1 MNIFGTL
8 KTVQR
13 QKTLS
18 CTLTMQVNFQL
29 PEENE
34 QSTQQTMYLTFLSDL
49 STPQKQKKIRSIRD
63 RKQRMFWKERYN
75 FFKGGVN
82 EKAQIKKKKSQEL
95 PTPLKTLSFCPGEL
109 CSSITKVRT
118 VFSMSYKGQ
127 RETNRTS
134 CHRHKVIYV
143 LCN

>member
-1 MNIFGTL
+1 M
-8 KTVQR
+8 
-13 QKTLS
+13 
-18 CTLTMQVNFQL
+18 
-29 PEENE
+29 
-34 QSTQQTMYLTFLSDL
+34 
-49 STPQKQKKIRSIRD
+49 
-63 RKQRMFWKERYN
+63 RKLRL
-75 FFKGGVN
+75 
-82 EKAQIKKKKSQEL
+82 KKKKKKKPGTSYTFKN
-95 PTPLKTLSFCPGEL
+95 PLSFCPGEL